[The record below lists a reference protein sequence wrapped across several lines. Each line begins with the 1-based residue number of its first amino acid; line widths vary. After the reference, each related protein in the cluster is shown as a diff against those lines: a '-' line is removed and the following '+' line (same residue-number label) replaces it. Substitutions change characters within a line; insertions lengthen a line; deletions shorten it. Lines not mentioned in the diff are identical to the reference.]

1 MRIEV
6 VTNAHAIGDNG
17 KIIIGFSLSLIFGCD
32 KNGSENGESKTP
44 ETSLFEV

>member
-44 ETSLFEV
+44 ENLTF